1 MNTSTST
8 SARLVSVVCE
18 TFKTVSRYSELFCR
32 QGEGVAFRGR
42 ALVELRTDLGQLPE
56 EPVLDIHNDDVLR
69 VQVSYLNSVSQP
81 LSFH

>member
-1 MNTSTST
+1 M
-8 SARLVSVVCE
+8 SVVCE

-56 EPVLDIHNDDVLR
+56 EPVVDIHNDDVLR
-69 VQVSYLNSVSQP
+69 VQVYCFNFYNLP